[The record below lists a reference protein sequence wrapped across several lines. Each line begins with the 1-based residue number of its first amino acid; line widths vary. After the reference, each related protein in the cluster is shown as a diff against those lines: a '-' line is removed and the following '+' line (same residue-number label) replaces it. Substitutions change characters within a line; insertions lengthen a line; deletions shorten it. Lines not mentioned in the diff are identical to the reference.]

1 MNRIDGFSQV
11 QFQARGMSVKRREYI
26 QRKAAAILN
35 QNLSDIAGMSKNAS
49 EKRMYFLDRL
59 VDKYNQFNFYRK
71 PEEIDD
77 SKAINTIFQNIKKP
91 KQIHYDL
98 VERFSSSFSD
108 LAKVLTDSNCDLKTL
123 QFVKQL
129 NDEVLK
135 SQDNSSKTLAYKLLE
150 SSFKNEYVKKYS
162 DIKPFLI
169 LNKDNSDAVKQL
181 DALFESRTYDK
192 DLFQLMLDK
201 KKIQNEF
208 SLKGTDVLNKD
219 VYFEI
224 YNQYTSKF
232 MQSLMHH
239 LSLTEEMLNGG
250 TDKDILKSLQTLNK
264 NNLMLRQNLLRA
276 FDYSFHSIED
286 SNRQE
291 TYAALVRIFEKADN
305 DKHTKRFLEKSLVE
319 FVNYT
324 PQQIGNVLN
333 NVSTKQLDIF
343 RKNAW
348 KIIHSTKEEE
358 RNTVLKQ
365 NIKDPFYDIKKFK
378 AREYKRVAYGFG
390 PSYSIFKKAYL
401 KIENYINIL
410 KDKLTSEAVSA
421 KTVSTDAEKTFDAV
435 SENTAKQ
442 SNVRALTNDDEKI
455 KNSLETAAKPAS
467 KKPEVTIKQKEQVSP
482 KDLKRIV
489 ANNVLNLVTP
499 KLGAKTLSKQS
510 DLYTKNATKMRL
522 GMLPE
527 IFASVTD
534 TRKADRAVGKRKI
547 CSANQDVLGL
557 YLRINGNNKKFVN
570 YLLKKRNVD
579 NTRMFEIKDII
590 AMIDKAETKIAKEKK
605 LNPEYKARDARKYYN
620 HLYEA
625 KIEQYGKVKPQRK
638 LKTNA

>member
-1 MNRIDGFSQV
+1 MNRIDGYSQV
-11 QFQARGMSVKRREYI
+11 QFQGRGLSLKRRKYI
-26 QRKAAAILN
+26 QQKAAEILH
-35 QNLSDIAGMSKNAS
+35 QNLSDIAEMSKNAS
-49 EKRMYFLDRL
+49 EKKMYFLDSL
-59 VDKYNQFNFYRK
+59 VEKYNQFNFYRR
-71 PEEIDD
+71 PEEVED
-77 SKAINTIFQNIKKP
+77 SRTINTIFQNIKKP
-91 KQIHYDL
+91 KPIHYDL
-98 VERFSSSFSD
+98 VERFSNSFSD
-108 LAKVLTDSNCDLKTL
+108 LAKVLIDSNGDLKTL

-135 SQDNSSKTLAYKLLE
+135 SKDNSPKTLAYKLLE
-150 SSFKNEYVKKYS
+150 SPFKKEYVKKYS

-169 LNKDNSDAVKQL
+169 LNKDNPDAVKQL
-181 DALFESRTYDK
+181 DTLFESRTYDK
-192 DLFQLMLDK
+192 DLFQLKLNK

-208 SLKGTDVLNKD
+208 RLKGTDVLNKD

-224 YNQYTSKF
+224 YNQYTSNF
-232 MQSLMHH
+232 MKSLSHH
-239 LSLTEEMLNGG
+239 LGLTEEMLNGG
-250 TDKDILKSLQTLNK
+250 ADKDILISLQTLNK
-264 NNLMLRQNLLRA
+264 KNLKLRKNLLRA
-276 FDYSFHSIED
+276 FDYSFHSLED

-305 DKHTKRFLEKSLVE
+305 DKHAKRFLEKSLVE

-324 PQQIGNVLN
+324 PQQVDNVLN
-333 NVSTKQLDIF
+333 NFSTKQLDIF

-378 AREYKRVAYGFG
+378 AREYERVAYGFG

-410 KDKLTSEAVSA
+410 RNKLTSDSISA
-421 KTVSTDAEKTFDAV
+421 MSLSTTADKALDAA
-435 SENTAKQ
+435 SENTSKP
-442 SNVRALTNDDEKI
+442 SNVNVLAKNVKEIQKEHVSPRAL
-455 KNSLETAAKPAS
+455 
-467 KKPEVTIKQKEQVSP
+467 KQ
-482 KDLKRIV
+482 IV
-489 ANNVLNLVTP
+489 ANNVLNFVTP
-499 KLGAKTLSKQS
+499 KLGAKTLSRQS

-522 GMLPE
+522 AMLPE
-527 IFASVTD
+527 IFASVAD
-534 TRKADRAVGKRKI
+534 TRKADRAVGKRRI
-547 CSANQDVLGL
+547 RSANQDVLGL

-590 AMIDKAETKIAKEKK
+590 AMIDKADAKIAKDKK

>member
-11 QFQARGMSVKRREYI
+11 QFQGRGISIKRRKYI
-26 QRKAAAILN
+26 QQKAATILN
-35 QNLSDIAGMSKNAS
+35 QNLTDIADMSKNAS
-49 EKRMYFLDRL
+49 ERKMYFLDSL
-59 VDKYNQFNFYRK
+59 VEKYNQFNFYRK
-71 PEEIDD
+71 PEEVED
-77 SKAINTIFQNIKKP
+77 SKTINTIFQNIKKP
-91 KQIHYDL
+91 KQIHYEL
-98 VERFSSSFSD
+98 VDRFSNSFSD
-108 LAKVLTDSNCDLKTL
+108 LAKVLVDSNGDLKTL

-150 SSFKNEYVKKYS
+150 SPFKKEYVKKYS

-169 LNKDNSDAVKQL
+169 LNKNNPDAVKQL
-181 DALFESRTYDK
+181 DSLFESKTYDK
-192 DLFQLMLDK
+192 DLFQLKLNK
-201 KKIQNEF
+201 EKIQKEF

-219 VYFEI
+219 VYFKV
-224 YNQYTSKF
+224 YNKYTSNF
-232 MQSLMHH
+232 MQSLSHH
-239 LSLTEEMLNGG
+239 LGLTEEMLNSGA
-250 TDKDILKSLQTLNK
+250 DKDILKTLQTLDK
-264 NNLMLRQNLLRA
+264 NNVKLRKNLLRA
-276 FDYSFHSIED
+276 FDYSFHSLDD
-286 SNRQE
+286 SYRQE

-305 DKHTKRFLEKSLVE
+305 DKHAKHFLEKSLVE

-324 PQQIGNVLN
+324 PQQVDNVLN

-358 RNTVLKQ
+358 RNTVLNQ

-390 PSYSIFKKAYL
+390 PSYSIFEKAYL
-401 KIENYINIL
+401 KIENYVNIL
-410 KDKLTSEAVSA
+410 RNKLTSDSISA
-421 KTVSTDAEKTFDAV
+421 MSLSTTADKALDVA
-435 SENTAKQ
+435 SENTSKP
-442 SNVRALTNDDEKI
+442 SNVNVLG
-455 KNSLETAAKPAS
+455 
-467 KKPEVTIKQKEQVSP
+467 KKVKEIQKEQVSP
-482 KDLKRIV
+482 KALKQIV
-489 ANNVLNLVTP
+489 ANNVLNFVTP
-499 KLGAKTLSKQS
+499 KLGAKTLSRQS

-522 GMLPE
+522 EMLPE
-527 IFASVTD
+527 IFASVVD
-534 TRKADRAVGKRKI
+534 TRKADRAVGKRRI
-547 CSANQDVLGL
+547 RSANQDVLGL

-590 AMIDKAETKIAKEKK
+590 AMIDKADAKIAKDKK

>member
-1 MNRIDGFSQV
+1 MNKIDGYSQV
-11 QFQARGMSVKRREYI
+11 QFQARGISLGQKKYI
-26 QRKAAAILN
+26 QQKAAAILN
-35 QNLSDIAGMSKNAS
+35 QNFSDIADMSKNAS
-49 EKRMYFLDRL
+49 GKRMYFLNSL
-59 VDKYNQFNFYRK
+59 VEKYNQFNFYRK
-71 PEEIDD
+71 PEEIED
-77 SKAINTIFQNIKKP
+77 SRTINTIFQNVKKP

-98 VERFSSSFSD
+98 AERFASSFSD
-108 LAKVLTDSNCDLKTL
+108 LAKIFVDSKGDFKTL
-123 QFVKQL
+123 QFIKQL
-129 NDEVLK
+129 NDEVLN
-135 SQDNSSKTLAYKLLE
+135 SQNNSSKNLACKLLE
-150 SSFKNEYVKKYS
+150 SPFKKEYVKKYS

-169 LNKDNSDAVKQL
+169 LNKDNPDAVKQL
-181 DALFESRTYDK
+181 DSLFESRTYDK
-192 DLFQLMLDK
+192 NLFKLKLDK

-219 VYFEI
+219 VYFAV
-224 YNQYTSKF
+224 YNKYTKKF
-232 MQSLMHH
+232 MQSIMNH
-239 LSLTEEMLNGG
+239 LSLTDEMLNNGA
-250 TDKDILKSLQTLNK
+250 DKDILKTLQTLNK
-264 NNLMLRQNLLRA
+264 DNEKLRHRLLRA
-276 FDYSFHSIED
+276 FDYSFHHLNS
-286 SNRQE
+286 SYRKE
-291 TYAALVRIFEKADN
+291 TFASLVRIFEMADN
-305 DKHTKRFLEKSLVE
+305 DKQAKKFLEKSIVE
-319 FVNYT
+319 LGNYQ
-324 PQQIGNVLN
+324 PQQIEDVLN
-333 NVSTKQLDIF
+333 NVSTKKLNIF

-348 KIIHSTKEEE
+348 KIIDNTNEDECVEALK
-358 RNTVLKQ
+358 RNL
-365 NIKDPFYDIKKFK
+365 KDPFYDIKKFK

-390 PSYSIFKKAYL
+390 PSYSILEKAYL

-421 KTVSTDAEKTFDAV
+421 KTVSTDVEKTFDAV

-442 SNVRALTNDDEKI
+442 SNVRALTNDEEKI
-455 KNSLETAAKPAS
+455 KNSFETAAKPAS
-467 KKPEVTIKQKEQVSP
+467 EKPEVTIKQKEYTSP
-482 KDLKRIV
+482 KALKRIV

-547 CSANQDVLGL
+547 RSANQDVLGL

-579 NTRMFEIKDII
+579 NTRMFEVKDII
-590 AMIDKAETKIAKEKK
+590 EIIDKAEAKIAKDKK

>member
-35 QNLSDIAGMSKNAS
+35 QNLTDITGMSKNAS

-98 VERFSSSFSD
+98 VERFSNSFSD
-108 LAKVLTDSNCDLKTL
+108 LAKVLTDSNGDLKTL

-169 LNKDNSDAVKQL
+169 LNKDNPDAVKQL

-192 DLFQLMLDK
+192 ASFQMKLDK

-224 YNQYTSKF
+224 YNQYTSNF
-232 MQSLMHH
+232 MQSLSHH
-239 LSLTEEMLNGG
+239 LGLTEEMLKSGA
-250 TDKDILKSLQTLNK
+250 DKDILKSLQTLNK
-264 NNLMLRQNLLRA
+264 NNLNLRKNLLRA

-401 KIENYINIL
+401 KIENCINIL

-442 SNVRALTNDDEKI
+442 SNVNVLA
-455 KNSLETAAKPAS
+455 KNVKE
-467 KKPEVTIKQKEQVSP
+467 IQKEHTSP
-482 KDLKRIV
+482 KALKRIV

>member
-1 MNRIDGFSQV
+1 MNRIDGYSQV
-11 QFQARGMSVKRREYI
+11 QFQARGISLGQKKYI
-26 QRKAAAILN
+26 QQKAAAILN
-35 QNLSDIAGMSKNAS
+35 QNLTDIADMSKNAS
-49 EKRMYFLDRL
+49 GKRMYFLDSL
-59 VDKYNQFNFYRK
+59 IEKYNQFNFYRK
-71 PEEIDD
+71 PEEKDD
-77 SKAINTIFQNIKKP
+77 SRAINTIFQNIKKP

-98 VERFSSSFSD
+98 AERFASSFSD
-108 LAKVLTDSNCDLKTL
+108 LAKVLTDSNGDLKTL

-169 LNKDNSDAVKQL
+169 LNKDNPDAVKQL
-181 DALFESRTYDK
+181 DALFESKTYDK
-192 DLFQLMLDK
+192 NLFKLKLDK

-219 VYFEI
+219 VYFEV
-224 YNQYTSKF
+224 YNKYTKKF
-232 MQSLMHH
+232 MQSIMNH
-239 LSLTEEMLNGG
+239 LSLTDEMLNSGA
-250 TDKDILKSLQTLNK
+250 DKDILKTLQTLNK
-264 NNLMLRQNLLRA
+264 DNEKLRHNLLRA
-276 FDYSFHSIED
+276 FDYSFHHLNS
-286 SNRQE
+286 SYRKE
-291 TYAALVRIFEKADN
+291 TFASLVRIFEMADN
-305 DKHTKRFLEKSLVE
+305 DKHAKKFLEKSLVKLR
-319 FVNYT
+319 NYK
-324 PQQIGNVLN
+324 PQQIEDILN
-333 NVSTKQLDIF
+333 NVSTKKMDIF

-348 KIIHSTKEEE
+348 KIIINTNEEDRIE
-358 RNTVLKQ
+358 ALKQ
-365 NIKDPFYDIKKFK
+365 NINDPFYNVKKFMTQ
-378 AREYKRVAYGFG
+378 ENKRITYGFE
-390 PSYSIFKKAYL
+390 PSYSIFEKAYL

-410 KDKLTSEAVSA
+410 RDKLTSDKNSA
-421 KTVSTDAEKTFDAV
+421 MSISTCVEKSLDVATEKT
-435 SENTAKQ
+435 SKQ
-442 SNVRALTNDDEKI
+442 SKADVLIEEVKKVEETQNEHVSS
-455 KNSLETAAKPAS
+455 KNL
-467 KKPEVTIKQKEQVSP
+467 KQ
-482 KDLKRIV
+482 IV
-489 ANNVLNLVTP
+489 AENVLNFVTP
-499 KLGAKTLSKQS
+499 KLGAKTLSRQS

-527 IFASVTD
+527 IFASVAD

-547 CSANQDVLGL
+547 RSANQDVLGL

-579 NTRMFEIKDII
+579 NTRMFEVKDII
-590 AMIDKAETKIAKEKK
+590 EIIDKAEAKIAKDKK